1 MDANATQRI
10 VKIRRDYNTWVAD
23 ETLEDYALRFTPRS
37 FRKWSEFRVAN
48 TALGAVSFL
57 ALEAIGGAITLNH
70 GFVNAFW
77 SIIAVSVLI
86 FLTGLPIAYYAA
98 KYGVD
103 MDLLTRGAGFG
114 YIGSTIT
121 SLIYASFTFIFFALE
136 AAIMAL
142 AIELLTGLPLA
153 WGYLACSLV
162 IIPLVAYGVTLIS
175 RLQAWTQVPW
185 LLLLVLPYVVI
196 LFKEPQALRDLAGY
210 AGEYGAQGF
219 DLLLFGAG
227 AAVASALIT
236 QIGEQVDFL
245 RFLPEQTQANRLR
258 WWAAVLAAGPGWIL
272 PGAAKMLGGAF
283 LAFLAVQHGMAPD
296 KAGEPTQMYLVAYQ
310 YVVSDPA
317 WALGLMTLFVVI
329 SQVKINVTNAYA
341 GSLAWSNFFARLTHS
356 HPGRV
361 VWLVFNVMIAIVLME
376 LGVFDALEHV
386 LAVFGHI
393 AISWIGA
400 LVGDLVINKPL
411 GLSPRYVESRR
422 AYLFDINPVGVAS
435 MALSFLVSILAFA
448 GLFGPLL
455 QALSPFLA
463 LGLAIILAPAINL
476 TTRGRYNLARQVPP
490 RHASAVTLRCVIC
503 NNAFES
509 EDMAHCPAYNGAI
522 CSLCCTL
529 DARCNDRC
537 KPDSRL
543 SHSLNTALRRVL
555 PASLMPLLHGRLA
568 HYLGVLGVIAAL
580 FGATLG
586 LVYYQ
591 EAADLR
597 AAGIDPQPL
606 FGTFVTL
613 YATFL
618 LIGGVCAWWLVLT
631 AESRRV
637 AQEESDRQTNLLL
650 KEIEA
655 HERTDSQL
663 QKAKEA
669 AEAANLAKS
678 RFLTGMSHELRAPLN
693 GILGYAQILQ
703 RDTAIAGTHREA
715 VDVIHRSGRHLLGLI
730 DGLLD
735 ISSIEAGKLRLDNVQ
750 TLLPE
755 FLEQIVLMFQPQT
768 AGRGL
773 TFAYEVQSHLPRI
786 VHVDDKRLRQILI
799 NLLSNAVKYTQSG
812 RITLRARYAGEMMHF
827 DIEDTGAGIP
837 ESDLERIFLPF
848 ERSWAGRE
856 QADTGTGMGLTV
868 CRMLT
873 AIMGGE
879 LTVRSKVGHGSTF
892 SLRLFLPEVR
902 MPSRSMTPQGSV
914 RGYRGPERRLLVV
927 DDHAMHRQMLC
938 DMLAPLGFAMSQA
951 ATGSACLRSIGS
963 GAIDLILLDVN
974 MPDMSGWEV
983 CRALHEAGHRVPVI
997 MVSANAA
1004 HADASSL
1011 PTLAPTAYVTKPVIM
1026 ADLLARLGQ
1035 CLNLEWVA
1043 DPQAPLRVAPC
1054 EEALSRISLSRDDAE
1069 ILLELGAMGYVKGVV
1084 AQIETIAAMNP
1095 QAAPL
1100 LQHLHELATSFR
1112 LKEYNHLLKTHVRN
1126 ANAPQR

>member
-48 TALGAVSFL
+48 TALGAASFL
-57 ALEAIGGAITLNH
+57 ALEAIGGAIALNH

-77 SIIAVSVLI
+77 SIIAVSVII

-98 KYGVD
+98 RYGVD

-114 YIGSTIT
+114 YIGSTLT

-142 AIELLTGLPLA
+142 AIELLTGLPLG
-153 WGYLACSLV
+153 WGYLVCSLV

-185 LLLLVLPYVVI
+185 LLLLILPYAVI
-196 LFKEPQALRDLAGY
+196 LFKEPEALRELAGY
-210 AGEYGAQGF
+210 AGEFGADGF

-245 RFLPEQTQANRLR
+245 RFLPEQTTANRLR
-258 WWAAVLAAGPGWIL
+258 WWTAVLAAGPGWIL

-283 LAFLAVQHGMAPD
+283 LAFLAVQHGLPPD

-329 SQVKINVTNAYA
+329 SQIKINVTNAYA

-400 LVGDLVINKPL
+400 LVGDLIISKPL
-411 GLSPRYVESRR
+411 GLSPRYVEFRR

-435 MALSFLVSILAFA
+435 MALSFLVSILAFT
-448 GLFGPLL
+448 GLFGPFA

-463 LGLAIILAPAINL
+463 LGLAIVLAPVVNL
-476 TTRGRYNLARQVPP
+476 LTRGRYNLARKASPP
-490 RHASAVTLRCVIC
+490 PASAATLRCVIC
-503 NNAFES
+503 NNPFES

-537 KPDSRL
+537 KPDSHL
-543 SHSLNTALRRVL
+543 SHSLNAALRRVL

-568 HYLGVLGVIAAL
+568 HYLGVVGVIAAL

-597 AAGIDPQPL
+597 AAGIDPRPL

-655 HERTDSQL
+655 HEHTDRQL

-703 RDTAIAGTHREA
+703 RDPAIAGPRSEA

-730 DGLLD
+730 DSLLD

-750 TLLPE
+750 TVLPE

-768 AGRGL
+768 TARGL

-812 RITLRARYAGEMMHF
+812 RITLRVRYAGEMMHF
-827 DIEDTGAGIP
+827 EIEDTGAGIP
-837 ESDLERIFLPF
+837 EDDLERIFLPF

-879 LTVRSKVGHGSTF
+879 LTVRSKVGQGSTF
-892 SLRLFLPEVR
+892 CLRLFLPEVR

-914 RGYRGPERRLLVV
+914 RGYLGPERRLLVV

-938 DMLAPLGFAMSQA
+938 DMLAPLGFAIIQA
-951 ATGSACLRSIGS
+951 ASGSACLQAL
-963 GAIDLILLDVN
+963 GANAADLVLLDVN

-983 CRALHEAGHRVPVI
+983 CRALHDAGHRTPVI
-997 MVSANAA
+997 MVSANAV
-1004 HADASSL
+1004 HADASLL
-1011 PTLAPTAYVTKPVIM
+1011 PTLIPVAYVTKPVIM

-1043 DPQAPLRVAPC
+1043 DPQAASRAVPC
-1054 EEALSRISLSRDDAE
+1054 EEELSRITLSRDDAE

-1084 AQIETIAAMNP
+1084 AQIDTIAARNP
-1095 QAAPL
+1095 QAVPL
-1100 LQHLHELATSFR
+1100 LRHLHDLATSFR

-1126 ANAPQR
+1126 ATAPQR